1 MLKLILPAAITLLI
15 STQSALAVVSP
26 INDGVIKCTNP
37 EVYGAEYQVRWG
49 YRNPES
55 TPITTLIGDNNRFT
69 GTPSIDMGQPE
80 TFEPGRIV
88 NIFRTAIA
96 PGQTFVWR
104 LGSKTATATIPATE
118 RLRECLP

>member
-1 MLKLILPAAITLLI
+1 MLKLIFSTAIALFI
-15 STQSALAVVSP
+15 FTQPALAVVSP

-37 EVYGAEYQVRWG
+37 EIYGSDYQVRWG
-49 YRNPES
+49 YRNPETAPVS
-55 TPITTLIGDNNRFT
+55 TPIGDNNRFT
-69 GTPSIDMGQPE
+69 GTPSINMGQPE
-80 TFEPGRIV
+80 TFDPGRIV

-104 LGSKTATATIPATE
+104 LGGKTATATIPATE